1 MWPGFVWASVNEVK
15 VRSRGKAP
23 IAAAMLLWFTGAA
36 DPFQEV
42 RPGVWA
48 DRDVG
53 TLPLPDSGYQVSLD
67 SFRASDVTGWRR
79 VALRSGARER
89 KQPQA
94 SQVQQVF
101 SFVAYPAG
109 EGKTS

>member
-1 MWPGFVWASVNEVK
+1 
-15 VRSRGKAP
+15 
-23 IAAAMLLWFTGAA
+23 MLLWFTGAAA

-48 DRDVG
+48 GRDVSS
-53 TLPLPDSGYQVSLD
+53 LPLPDSGYQVSLD
-67 SFRASDVTGWRR
+67 SFRASDGTGWRR
-79 VALRSGARER
+79 VALRLGARER
-89 KQPQA
+89 KQLQA

-101 SFVAYPAG
+101 SFVAYSAG